1 MLNEGRYTAR
11 ASEAAWNES
20 QNGNFYLVAR
30 FVVSQGEAAGQSCT
44 KKFHFTDATVD
55 RTYEDLRVCG
65 WTGTDPAEIG
75 TNGLAGIDTNEVS
88 ITVEHETYNDRNTG
102 EEKKAAQIKWINPLN
117 RALSSNA
124 DAHKL
129 REFGR
134 SMAARFAA
142 FDARNRAT
150 GAAPVQAQRAPAQQ
164 RPAGGVDFAGRAQQ
178 RPAAQPAQGQQGQQR
193 PASTAALHTPQ
204 GQGQQRQRGPQVAP
218 QQPASFD
225 AAEDDIPF

>member
-150 GAAPVQAQRAPAQQ
+150 GAAPVQQRVTQQIAQQ
-164 RPAGGVDFAGRAQQ
+164 VARTAPQQ
-178 RPAAQPAQGQQGQQR
+178 RPAAPAQGQQGQQR
-193 PASTAALHTPQ
+193 PASTATLHTPQ
-204 GQGQQRQRGPQVAP
+204 GQGQQQRQRGPQVAP

>member
-20 QNGNFYLVAR
+20 QNGNFYLVVR
-30 FVVSQGEAAGQSCT
+30 FVVSQGEAAGQICT

-65 WTGTDPAEIG
+65 WTGTDPVEIG

-150 GAAPVQAQRAPAQQ
+150 GAAPVQPQRAQVQQQ
-164 RPAGGVDFAGRAQQ
+164 RPAVQSSGQQVQQ
-178 RPAAQPAQGQQGQQR
+178 RPAAQQGQSAQGQQR
-193 PASTAALHTPQ
+193 PASTATLHTPQ
-204 GQGQQRQRGPQVAP
+204 GQQRPRGPQVAP
-218 QQPASFD
+218 QQPARFD

>member
-30 FVVSQGEAAGQSCT
+30 FVVSQGDAAGQSCT

-75 TNGLAGIDTNEVS
+75 TNGLAGIDANEVS

-102 EEKKAAQIKWINPLN
+102 EEKRAAQIRWINPLN

-124 DAHKL
+124 DANKL

-150 GAAPVQAQRAPAQQ
+150 GASPVQGQRAPAQQ
-164 RPAGGVDFAGRAQQ
+164 Q
-178 RPAAQPAQGQQGQQR
+178 RPAAQSSGQQGQQR
-193 PASTAALHTPQ
+193 PAAQPQ
-204 GQGQQRQRGPQVAP
+204 RPTQQPSQGPQRPRGPQVAP

-225 AAEDDIPF
+225 NVDADSDIPF

>member
-30 FVVSQGEAAGQSCT
+30 FVVSQGDAAGQSCT

-75 TNGLAGIDTNEVS
+75 TNGLAGIDANEVS

-102 EEKKAAQIKWINPLN
+102 EEKRAAQIRWINPLN

-124 DAHKL
+124 DANKL

-150 GAAPVQAQRAPAQQ
+150 GASPVQGQRAPAQQ
-164 RPAGGVDFAGRAQQ
+164 QRPAAQSSGQQVQQ
-178 RPAAQPAQGQQGQQR
+178 RPAAQPQRPTQQPSQGQQR
-193 PASTAALHTPQ
+193 P
-204 GQGQQRQRGPQVAP
+204 RGPQVAP
-218 QQPASFD
+218 QQPQGFGD
-225 AAEDDIPF
+225 AADDTDIPF